1 LKEIRVWKKV
11 FENDIPGIIHEMRDH
26 LEVPIALVLTGEL
39 GSGKTTF
46 VRFFCQAMNG
56 GASAHAPSPTY
67 SLVQEIGKV
76 VHSDLFRLED
86 SRDITMLELPLYLE
100 DRQYFLAEWG
110 KGHLSALK
118 RQLPEEFKLFE
129 LVIEINQPTKEG
141 ALSSRNYVLQSLE

>member
-1 LKEIRVWKKV
+1 
-11 FENDIPGIIHEMRDH
+11 
-26 LEVPIALVLTGEL
+26 
-39 GSGKTTF
+39 F

-56 GASAHAPSPTY
+56 GTSAHTPSPTY

-86 SRDITMLELPLYLE
+86 SKDITMLELPLYLE

-118 RQLPEEFKLFE
+118 RQLPEDFKLLE
-129 LVIEINQPTKEG
+129 LIIEINQPAKEG
-141 ALSSRNYVLQSLE
+141 GLPSRNYVLHSLD